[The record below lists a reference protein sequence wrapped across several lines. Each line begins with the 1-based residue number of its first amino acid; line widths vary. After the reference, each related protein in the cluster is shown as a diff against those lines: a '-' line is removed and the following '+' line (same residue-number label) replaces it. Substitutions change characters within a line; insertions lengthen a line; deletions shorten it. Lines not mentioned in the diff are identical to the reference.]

1 MRECSFGYLKR
12 ITAQVLAVALTV
24 TASLPLMAGTAKAE
38 NLGKN
43 GQVREMT
50 SAQIV
55 EDMGLGYNIGNTFDS
70 IGSFITA
77 TTPQEYEKAWGNDP
91 VTKHFIIKVREGGF
105 KTVRLPVSWAQWIRE
120 NNTIDPAYMSAI
132 QQIVDWCMEEDMYV
146 ILNIHHDGG
155 EADTSWIRKAG
166 KDYSGISA
174 KYAKVWSQIAAH
186 FKDYGD
192 HLIFESMN
200 EVYFPDVDMSRQY
213 EILNGLNQL
222 FVDTVRGSG
231 GNNAKRHLLIAGYN
245 TDIKKTCDRRYHMPS
260 DPAGRCIL
268 SIHYYSPSPFCVA
281 THDVDWCTP
290 VTIWG
295 TEEDIAQVRSDLD
308 KLAERFISKDTPV
321 IIGEYG
327 VLTTD
332 NKDITSVHDYVKK
345 VPELIMEYGMCP
357 VLWDTS
363 NAGDMKFIER
373 NTGEFFDP
381 VIRDNYKALSQKK
394 AAGEIKKVTF
404 NYPDYKEIKVPAS
417 PDGWVSIASFEPS
430 KIKGIRFELSCSSG
444 WDSYGGG
451 GLNIDGWD
459 TTISWEFNSVYDQIT
474 HIFTEEERSRLKD
487 QIGVLIWWTDESQ
500 GGSRRDE
507 LSIKNNEVTLL
518 YEKDQSVTAAGAFV
532 KSGTGGGGG
541 GGGKGGSGHS
551 TAAGGST
558 SNGNGTGAVK
568 PGADVNPGGTLSDE
582 VLRKYNWILK
592 KDRASAAEGD
602 NTSGV
607 TSFTLSQIQKMCP
620 DYEPGDT
627 IRLKV
632 TAMSDGGYSFALQT
646 TQDGKWINSDSWGP
660 EAGNSQ
666 SWECTPD
673 PVSADQN
680 LCGVYL
686 WYLGGSYFAFNIE
699 AEVVKKAE
707 KYPSFMIEKEEY
719 TLEDMVPGF
728 TYPSGKRIRL
738 TLNLQKADAGNTA
751 EFAGKIAAK
760 DANGTKLSARFSNE
774 LLKPVL
780 VGTLKDGRVS
790 ITDENGD
797 PLTGLGIMVTGAQAE
812 ILEDDNAFAE
822 FTGAGQAEL
831 PKDAVTKAVS
841 EAETGEKTG
850 LKVYYAY
857 SGDIKDA
864 GSISMNLVVNSDW
877 GYGNSSD
884 SFKTGED
891 EKGTYIWYEC
901 NPENV
906 NYLLVPV
913 WYLGEGSFKITE
925 IAAVKEEKKDDDKPV
940 IPPEET
946 EEYEILVEPDENGN
960 YYVPEDRDAPIGIK
974 ADFAFK
980 EGANGGLIVFDDWSG
995 GCKWINSS
1003 QGEQIILFDEDA
1015 DFEKLSFNDAI
1026 TEAKQVTFLYWAQED
1041 GEKTNEKGIFAL
1053 PTYQVPAAMHYT
1065 CGSGDYSNNGVAIY
1079 IGYKNSNASY
1089 EWTNVSWW
1097 VSVGKENTS
1106 DFIFDQQKIREI
1118 FDRAMGEETIPYIRF
1133 ELGENDDDLEDI
1145 IFYYDHESDDD
1156 LEISENAIDMDTEWE
1171 IALNPNALEKVSDD
1185 VKQTEEKKK
1194 EEITDALEDVKKEN
1208 QEETVGSK
1216 ESEEESTKEDPKETS
1231 EEPYAPEAGQEE
1243 TNSGEDGEETE
1254 LPEEPEESED
1264 PEETPEES
1272 ENTEQEPEES
1282 NGNEEDASVEESE
1295 GLESEGTE
1303 GGTVNEEA

>member
-12 ITAQVLAVALTV
+12 ITAQILAVVLTV
-24 TASLPLMAGTAKAE
+24 TACLPLMAGTAKAE

-43 GQVREMT
+43 GQVRDLP

-91 VTKHFIIKVREGGF
+91 VTKHFITKVREGGF
-105 KTVRLPVSWAQWIRE
+105 KTVRLPVSWAQWIRDD
-120 NNTIDPAYMSAI
+120 NTIDPAYMSAV
-132 QQIVDWCMEEDMYV
+132 QQVVDWCMEEDMYV

-166 KDYSGISA
+166 KDYSGTSA
-174 KYAKVWSQIAAH
+174 KYAKVWSQIASN

-231 GNNAKRHLLIAGYN
+231 GNNEKRHLLIAGYN
-245 TDIKKTCDRRYHMPS
+245 TDIKKTCDRRYQMPS

-290 VTIWG
+290 ETTWG
-295 TEEDIAQVRSDLD
+295 TEEDIARVRSDLD
-308 KLAERFISKDTPV
+308 KLAERFISKGTPV

-332 NKDITSVHDYVKK
+332 NKDLTSIHDYVKK

-394 AAGEIKKVTF
+394 AAGEIQKVTF

-459 TTISWEFNSVYDQIT
+459 TTISWEFNSVYDEIT

-500 GGSRRDE
+500 GGSHRDE

-518 YEKDQSVTAAGAFV
+518 YEKDQSAAAAGALV
-532 KSGTGGGGG
+532 KAGTG
-541 GGGKGGSGHS
+541 GGGKGGSSHS
-551 TAAGGST
+551 TAGGS
-558 SNGNGTGAVK
+558 
-568 PGADVNPGGTLSDE
+568 PGGTLSDE
-582 VLRKYNWILK
+582 VLRKYSWIMK

-627 IRLKV
+627 IRLKI
-632 TAMSDGGYSFALQT
+632 TAISDGGYSFALQT
-646 TQDGKWINSDSWGP
+646 TQDGNWINSDSWGP
-660 EAGNSQ
+660 EAGSSQ

-680 LCGVYL
+680 VCGVYL
-686 WYLGGSYFAFNIE
+686 WYLGGSYFAFNVE

-707 KYPSFMIEKEEY
+707 KYPFFAIEKEEY
-719 TLEDMVPGF
+719 TLEELVPGF
-728 TYPSGKRIRL
+728 TLPSGKRIRL
-738 TLNLQKADAGNTA
+738 TLNVQKKELESTA
-751 EFAGKIAAK
+751 EFAGKIAAEDK
-760 DANGTKLSARFSNE
+760 NGTKTSARFSNE
-774 LLKPVL
+774 LLKAVL
-780 VGTLKDGRVS
+780 IGTLKDGKVS
-790 ITDENGD
+790 ITDENGNS
-797 PLTGLGIMVTGAQAE
+797 LAGSGIMVTGAQAE
-812 ILEDDNAFAE
+812 ILEDEDILAE
-822 FTGAGQAEL
+822 LAGAGQAEL
-831 PKDAVTKAVS
+831 SKDAITKAVS
-841 EAETGEKTG
+841 EAETGEKAG
-850 LKVYYAY
+850 LKVYYEY
-857 SGDIKDA
+857 DGDIKDT

-877 GYGNSSD
+877 GYGNSSG
-884 SFKTGED
+884 SFETGED
-891 EKGTYIWYEC
+891 ETGTYIWYEC
-901 NPENV
+901 DPEAV
-906 NYLLVPV
+906 DYLLVPV
-913 WYLGEGSFKITE
+913 WYLGQGSFKITE
-925 IAAVKEEKKDDDKPV
+925 IKAVKEEKKGGEDIPV
-940 IPPEET
+940 IPPEEN
-946 EEYEILVEPDENGN
+946 EDFEVLIEPDEWGN
-960 YYVPEDRDAPIGIK
+960 YYVPEDRDVPIGIK
-974 ADFAFK
+974 ADLTFE
-980 EGANGGLIVFDDWSG
+980 EGAGGGLIVFDDWSG
-995 GCKWINSS
+995 GSKWISRS
-1003 QGEQIILFDEDA
+1003 QGEQIILFDEDT
-1015 DFEKLSFNDAI
+1015 DFEKLSFSSEI
-1026 TEAKQVTFLYWAQED
+1026 TKAEQVTFLYWAQEE
-1041 GEKTNEKGIFAL
+1041 GNQTEEKGIYAL
-1053 PTYQVPAAMHYT
+1053 PDYQVPAAMRYT
-1065 CGSGDYSNNGVAIY
+1065 CGSGDYSSYGVALY
-1079 IGYKNSNASY
+1079 MGYKNSDGDYN
-1089 EWTNVSWW
+1089 WTNVSWW
-1097 VSVGKENTS
+1097 IPVGKENVS
-1106 DFIFDQQKIREI
+1106 DFIFDQQKIEEI
-1118 FDRAMGEETIPYIRF
+1118 LDRAMGENAVPYIRF
-1133 ELGENDDDLEDI
+1133 DFGENDDDLDEVV
-1145 IFYYDHESDDD
+1145 FYYDHQSDDD
-1156 LEISENAIDMDTEWE
+1156 LEIPEDAISLDMEVQNVLD
-1171 IALNPNALEKVSDD
+1171 PDVLEKVPED
-1185 VKQTEEKKK
+1185 VKQEEEKEEVK
-1194 EEITDALEDVKKEN
+1194 EPAGSMED
-1208 QEETVGSK
+1208 QEEKDQETAGEEKDGSDEQEDPEK
-1216 ESEEESTKEDPKETS
+1216 TPEEDPEDIREDGSEEDPK
-1231 EEPYAPEAGQEE
+1231 A
-1243 TNSGEDGEETE
+1243 D
-1254 LPEEPEESED
+1254 PEEPKEEEKEE
-1264 PEETPEES
+1264 PETPQEPETPEDPGEDLGES
-1272 ENTEQEPEES
+1272 SDENSDQASEDQETAKEDVNAGERSEELS
-1282 NGNEEDASVEESE
+1282 ADTKEVQ
-1295 GLESEGTE
+1295 
-1303 GGTVNEEA
+1303 